1 MPRGHRHG
9 VAPQWMEA
17 LMPTC
22 PAPRWWWVRRSSC
35 LLLAPTRAASTS
47 QDRSVVGGSIRR
59 SDRRSRAVSDVCE
72 SSCRFCS
79 AGPRT
84 CPSVSCVLWVAGH
97 QASALEPVL
106 LRMVRIHPPTSPY
119 VGIVLVQGIWM
130 NWFDS
135 TSKGQYFK
143 SMYELQKNPCFMH
156 HEIFVFAEKLLKVMW
171 SGHTPHIHGHCFTC
185 MFHSFHLSA
194 ASYLQAQ
201 RPHVPVVLPAMV
213 MVFVPQQPPQQPTP
227 QSEGLRQ
234 RERKLVV
241 CHSKRLARI
250 IFYCLL
256 YLFSISFYY
265 KKKE

>member
-1 MPRGHRHG
+1 MSS
-9 VAPQWMEA
+9 PQQ
-17 LMPTC
+17 LPFPGSHQGC
-22 PAPRWWWVRRSSC
+22 VNQPG
-35 LLLAPTRAASTS
+35 
-47 QDRSVVGGSIRR
+47 QVGGRR
-59 SDRRSRAVSDVCE
+59 QHQALTDVHAPSDVCE

-84 CPSVSCVLWVAGH
+84 CPSVTCFLRVAGH
-97 QASALEPVL
+97 QASALGPVL
-106 LRMVRIHPPTSPY
+106 LRTLQMVRIHPPRPY
-119 VGIVLVQGIWM
+119 VGIVLVQGIWI
-130 NWFDS
+130 NWFNS

-156 HEIFVFAEKLLKVMW
+156 HDIFVFAEKLLKVMW

-213 MVFVPQQPPQQPTP
+213 MVFVPQQPPQHPTP

-241 CHSKRLARI
+241 CHSKRPAWI
-250 IFYCLL
+250 ITAFCICFVFHFIMRRKNSWQL
-256 YLFSISFYY
+256 
-265 KKKE
+265 